1 MALLMTVNSRLS
13 VESASASSPE
23 GEERPHLVDVTM
35 YWSATGG
42 GVARY
47 LRDKRRWAVSRA
59 NWRHTR
65 VVPADCEAPDCR
77 IGGVRIPFSG
87 GYRFP
92 MLRNRVARLLVRLEP
107 DLIEVG
113 DPFRVAWA
121 GLDAARDRGVPA
133 VTFCHS
139 NLADLAGRWFGSV
152 ARKAM
157 RRYLHHVYIGFDA
170 VFAASRWMVDEAR
183 DLGLDNVVHQPL
195 GVDLATFN
203 PSRRDPRWR
212 SELGIDPKT
221 VVLIYAGR
229 FAKEKNPRVLS
240 ELPARLG
247 PDHVL
252 VALGA
257 GPMAPQGERIRLL
270 PYAADPRTVARAL
283 ASADV
288 FVHAGESETF
298 GLAPLEALA
307 CGTPVVMPARAGLLD
322 LVDGKAAFGV
332 PHATAD
338 ALAEAVRAVCTSSME
353 STRRAAIEAAK
364 AFDQQAT
371 FAQLFARYAALRSV
385 SASTDRG
392 IGGLR
397 LA

>member
-1 MALLMTVNSRLS
+1 MTVD
-13 VESASASSPE
+13 SASLPHLARALAPAAD
-23 GEERPHLVDVTM
+23 ERPHLVDVTM
-35 YWSATGG
+35 YWSAAGG

-59 NWRHTR
+59 NWRHTC
-65 VVPADCEAPDCR
+65 VVPADCEAPDRR

-92 MLRNRVARLLVRLEP
+92 LLRNRVARLLARLEP

-121 GLDAARDRGVPA
+121 GLDAARGRGVPA

-139 NLADLAGRWFGSV
+139 NPADLAGLWFGSV
-152 ARKAM
+152 AREAM
-157 RRYLHHVYIGFDA
+157 RRYLRHVYSGFDA
-170 VFAASRWMVDEAR
+170 VFAASRWMVDEVR
-183 DLGLDNVVHQPL
+183 ELGLDNVVHQSL

-203 PSRRDPRWR
+203 PSRRDPSWR
-212 SELGIDPKT
+212 SELGIGPGT

-229 FAKEKNPRVLS
+229 FAQEKNLQVLS

-247 PDHVL
+247 RDHVL

-257 GPMAPQGERIRLL
+257 GPLPPQGERVRLL
-270 PYAADPRTVARAL
+270 PYAADPRAVARAL

-288 FVHAGESETF
+288 FVHAGVSETF

-307 CGTPVVMPARAGLLD
+307 CGTPVVMPARAGLAD
-322 LVDGKAAFGV
+322 LVDGKAAIGV
-332 PHATAD
+332 RRPNAD
-338 ALAEAVRAVCTSSME
+338 ALAEAVRAVCTSSTE
-353 STRRAAIEAAK
+353 STRQAAVEAAK

-397 LA
+397 HA